1 MEQAESKKVSEL
13 LEELV
18 LVCKDNSQTAA
29 LFHENLQELWP
40 SLQGA
45 SSHSLPKVL
54 IPLHN
59 LHLLE
64 YFYAVLYL
72 IGVLEGFVYVA
83 SVDCETSS

>member
-18 LVCKDNSQTAA
+18 LVCKDSSQTAA

-64 YFYAVLYL
+64 SLCSSTSNWR
-72 IGVLEGFVYVA
+72 IGGIHIRR
-83 SVDCETSS
+83 TG